1 MKLLTKA
8 ILDKTPDLLD
18 NDGLETHKVKV
29 TAKFFDPTGSFTW
42 YLTEIDKNDKDTC
55 FGFVTS
61 EFHPKGELGYFT
73 ISELEEVKGK
83 LGLAIERDKLWD
95 NKITLEEV
103 MQNPPKYY

>member
-1 MKLLTKA
+1 MKLLTKE
-8 ILDKTPDLLD
+8 ILNKTPDLLD

-42 YLTEIDKNDKDTC
+42 YLTEIDKSDKNTC

-61 EFHPKGELGYFT
+61 EWLPEGELGYFT
-73 ISELEEVKGK
+73 ISELEEVKGQ

-95 NKITLEEV
+95 NKTTLEEV

>member
-1 MKLLTKA
+1 MKLLTKE
-8 ILDKTPDLLD
+8 ILNKTPDLLD
-18 NDGLETHKVKV
+18 NDGLERHKVKV

-73 ISELEEVKGK
+73 ISELEETKGRFG
-83 LGLAIERDKLWD
+83 LGIERDKFWTS
-95 NKITLEEV
+95 KTLKEV
-103 MQNPPKYY
+103 MDSVGY